1 MELAIYATKLYM
13 VFKVY
18 YIFQGEAGAQG
29 ERGSIGEKGLQV
41 LSFDRDIP
49 NLIFKLRPWLA

>member
-1 MELAIYATKLYM
+1 M